1 MSALQSACRQGDLPL
16 VLSLLSQHP
25 EALCS
30 RDELGWTAL
39 YRAVIAQQEA
49 TVSLLLSKGADPNMQ
64 YSLGE
69 TALHYASEY
78 GYLPIVRALIESKA
92 DPNRQQKGGK

>member
-25 EALCS
+25 EALSS
-30 RDELGWTAL
+30 RDTLGWTAL

-49 TVSLLLSKGADPNMQ
+49 TVSLLLSKGADPNLQ

-69 TALHYASEY
+69 TALHYAAEY
-78 GYLPIVRALIESKA
+78 GFLGVVRALIEAKA
-92 DPNRQQKGGK
+92 DTNRQQKGGV